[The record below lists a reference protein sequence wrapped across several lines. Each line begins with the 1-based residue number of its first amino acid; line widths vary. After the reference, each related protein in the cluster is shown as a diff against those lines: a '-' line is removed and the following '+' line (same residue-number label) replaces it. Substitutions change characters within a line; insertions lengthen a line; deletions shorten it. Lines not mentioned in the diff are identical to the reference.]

1 MAEANNFQQLIDSL
15 PTFREQVWASEAV
28 ARALL
33 AADDTLLVNQANSA
47 CSTISPTKL
56 STCRDESVRI
66 EQNRET
72 SGGRRLM
79 NVDAQKL
86 IIWAI
91 IGIVA
96 GWLASVVVGGG
107 GGLLRYLIT
116 GLIGAFV
123 GGFVFQMAGWKLN
136 LGNDWIE
143 QIVVAAIGAIIV
155 VILARMVV

>member
-1 MAEANNFQQLIDSL
+1 
-15 PTFREQVWASEAV
+15 
-28 ARALL
+28 
-33 AADDTLLVNQANSA
+33 
-47 CSTISPTKL
+47 
-56 STCRDESVRI
+56 
-66 EQNRET
+66 
-72 SGGRRLM
+72 M

-136 LGNDWIE
+136 LGNDWLE

>member
-1 MAEANNFQQLIDSL
+1 
-15 PTFREQVWASEAV
+15 
-28 ARALL
+28 
-33 AADDTLLVNQANSA
+33 
-47 CSTISPTKL
+47 
-56 STCRDESVRI
+56 
-66 EQNRET
+66 
-72 SGGRRLM
+72 M

-136 LGNDWIE
+136 LGNDWLE
-143 QIVVAAIGAIIV
+143 QIVIAAIGAIIV
-155 VILARMVV
+155 VILARIVV

>member
-1 MAEANNFQQLIDSL
+1 
-15 PTFREQVWASEAV
+15 
-28 ARALL
+28 
-33 AADDTLLVNQANSA
+33 
-47 CSTISPTKL
+47 
-56 STCRDESVRI
+56 
-66 EQNRET
+66 
-72 SGGRRLM
+72 M

-96 GWLASVVVGGG
+96 GWLASVVVGG

-136 LGNDWIE
+136 LGNDWLE